1 MVRSRARKRRPV
13 NFSPHA
19 PSIKANGLS
28 PSAIASEL
36 SFLRF
41 STLLDG
47 CIARHKWKNT
57 STADGRSIEVKFGM
71 VGDCGC
77 GNDKIGPLLATSYG
91 SKDRI

>member
-1 MVRSRARKRRPV
+1 MKNESKYDFPPSPGPRMVRSRARKRRPV

-41 STLLDG
+41 STLFDG

-57 STADGRSIEVKFGM
+57 STADRRF
-71 VGDCGC
+71 
-77 GNDKIGPLLATSYG
+77 A
-91 SKDRI
+91 